1 MGENASVTR
10 SRLTSPTGRSLSRI
24 GTAAYATSD
33 TVALEFFRRAAGQ
46 PARLGILP
54 AAFNPPTRAH
64 LALAHSALATVD
76 EVLFVL
82 PRGFPHKSYEDATFD
97 QRVQMVLA
105 ATTSEP
111 RYSIAASARGL
122 FVEIAGECREAY
134 SKNAQLLFICGR
146 DAAERIVAWD
156 YGEPDAFRRMLDQFE
171 LLVAA
176 RHGEYEPPAEI
187 RGRIHAL
194 DVPGEIGV
202 ISATE
207 VRDRLRRGAP
217 WEHLVPV
224 EIVPLV
230 CEIYQV

>member
-1 MGENASVTR
+1 M
-10 SRLTSPTGRSLSRI
+10 
-24 GTAAYATSD
+24 
-33 TVALEFFRRAAGQ
+33 ALEFFRRAAGR

-64 LALAHSALATVD
+64 LALARAALATVD

-97 QRVQMVLA
+97 QRVQMLTA
-105 ATTSEP
+105 ATAGEP
-111 RYSIAASARGL
+111 HYSIAASDRGL
-122 FVEIAGECREAY
+122 FIEIAGECREAY
-134 SKNAQLLFICGR
+134 RQDVRMLFICGR

-156 YGEPDAFRRMLDQFE
+156 YGEPDAFRQMLDQFE
-171 LLVAA
+171 LLVSA

-187 RGRIHAL
+187 RNRVHAL
-194 DVPGEIGV
+194 DVPVEIGA

-217 WEHLVPV
+217 WENLVPD

-230 CEIYQV
+230 REIYRV

>member
-1 MGENASVTR
+1 
-10 SRLTSPTGRSLSRI
+10 
-24 GTAAYATSD
+24 
-33 TVALEFFRRAAGQ
+33 VALEFFRRAAGQ
-46 PARLGILP
+46 PACLGILP

-64 LALAHSALATVD
+64 LALAQAALATVD

-82 PRGFPHKSYEDATFD
+82 PRAFPHKPYEDATFD
-97 QRVQMVLA
+97 QRLQMLMA
-105 ATTSEP
+105 ATTREP
-111 RYSIAASARGL
+111 RYSIAASDRGL
-122 FVEIAGECREAY
+122 FIEIAAECRQAY
-134 SKNAQLLFICGR
+134 SQDARLLFICGR

-176 RHGEYEPPAEI
+176 RHGEYEPPTEI
-187 RGRIHAL
+187 RDRVHTL
-194 DVPGEIGV
+194 DVPAEINV

-217 WEHLVPV
+217 WEQFVPD

-230 CEIYQV
+230 REIYR

>member
-1 MGENASVTR
+1 M
-10 SRLTSPTGRSLSRI
+10 
-24 GTAAYATSD
+24 
-33 TVALEFFRRAAGQ
+33 
-46 PARLGILP
+46 P

-64 LALAHSALATVD
+64 LALAQSALATVD

-97 QRVQMVLA
+97 QRVQMLMA
-105 ATTSEP
+105 ATAGEP
-111 RYSIAASARGL
+111 RYSIAASDRGL
-122 FVEIAGECREAY
+122 FIEIAGECREAY
-134 SKNAQLLFICGR
+134 SENAQLLFICGR
-146 DAAERIVAWD
+146 DAAERIVAWN
-156 YGEPDAFRRMLDQFE
+156 YGEPDAFRQMLDHFE

-187 RGRIHAL
+187 RDRVHAL
-194 DVPGEIGV
+194 DVPREIGL

-217 WEHLVPV
+217 WEQFVPS

-230 CEIYQV
+230 RAIYRV

>member
-1 MGENASVTR
+1 VYNRAPSDIRRPKQFGSHA
-10 SRLTSPTGRSLSRI
+10 GI
-24 GTAAYATSD
+24 AAYATSD

-64 LALAHSALATVD
+64 LTLAQSALATVD

-82 PRGFPHKSYEDATFD
+82 PRNFPHKSYEDATFD
-97 QRVQMVLA
+97 QRVQMLMA
-105 ATTSEP
+105 ATASEP
-111 RYSIAASARGL
+111 RYSIAASDRGL
-122 FVEIAGECREAY
+122 FIEIAAECREKY
-134 SKNAQLLFICGR
+134 SKVGQLLFICGR

-156 YGEPDAFRRMLDQFE
+156 YGEPDAFRRMLDHFE

-187 RGRIHAL
+187 RDRVHAL
-194 DVPGEIGV
+194 DVPGEIDA

-217 WEHLVPV
+217 WEHLVPA

-230 CEIYQV
+230 REFYKV

>member
-1 MGENASVTR
+1 VYNKARYS
-10 SRLTSPTGRSLSRI
+10 
-24 GTAAYATSD
+24 AAYVTSD
-33 TVALEFFRRAAGQ
+33 TVALEFFRRATGQ

-64 LALAHSALATVD
+64 LALAQSALSTVD

-82 PRGFPHKSYEDATFD
+82 PRGFPHKAYEDATFD
-97 QRVQMVLA
+97 QRVQMLMA
-105 ATTSEP
+105 ATASEP
-111 RYSIAASARGL
+111 HYSIAASDRGL
-122 FVEIAGECREAY
+122 FIEIAGECREAY
-134 SKNAQLLFICGR
+134 PSAARLLFICGR

-187 RGRIHAL
+187 RDCVHAL
-194 DVPGEIGV
+194 DVPTDIGP

-217 WEHLVPV
+217 WEQLVPG

-230 CEIYQV
+230 RQIYGV